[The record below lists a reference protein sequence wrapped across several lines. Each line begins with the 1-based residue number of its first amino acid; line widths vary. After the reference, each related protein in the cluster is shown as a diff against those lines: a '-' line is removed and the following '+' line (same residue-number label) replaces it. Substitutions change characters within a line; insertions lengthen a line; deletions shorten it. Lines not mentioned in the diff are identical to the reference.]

1 MNPIQR
7 LHALGQSVWLDFIR
21 FDLLRSGQLARMVAE
36 DEIRGVTSNP
46 TIFEQAISEGD
57 VYTSAIRPMAF
68 DGWSQERIFDA
79 LALEDI
85 GGASTVLLPLY
96 EATNGEDGYVSLEVS
111 PYLANDTQGTLEE
124 ARRLWTTVN
133 RPNLMIKIPATKP
146 GIPAIEQAILEGIN
160 VNVTLIF
167 SLQRY
172 AEVIDAYL
180 RGLEGRLER
189 GLSLD
194 HVASVASFFVSRVD
208 TKVDALLEV
217 IQQNRS
223 RNAERASA
231 LKGKTAIANAK
242 LAYAQFKGAFGNER
256 FERLKRHGA
265 RFQRPLWASTSTKN
279 PAYPDTYYVD
289 NLIGAHTVNTLP
301 PHTLKAFR
309 DHGTAEPT
317 LESDLADARGQIEG
331 LTSLGIS
338 MQKVT
343 DELEDEGVGKFASSF
358 TSVLETIAKRVQ
370 SLREESSS
378 QAANGGQVGDT

>member
-21 FDLLRSGQLARMVAE
+21 RDLLRSGQLASMVAE

-57 VYTSAIRPMAF
+57 VYTSAIRPLAIE
-68 DGWSQERIFDA
+68 GWSQERIFDA
-79 LALEDI
+79 LAIEDI
-85 GGASTVLLPLY
+85 VEASAVLLPLY
-96 EATNGEDGYVSLEVS
+96 EASNGGDGYVSLEVS
-111 PYLANDTQGTLEE
+111 PYLANDTEGTLDE
-124 ARRLWTTVN
+124 ARRLWATVN

-167 SLQRY
+167 SLHRY

-180 RGLEGRLER
+180 RGLEGRSER

-208 TKVDALLEV
+208 TKVDGLLEA
-217 IQQNRS
+217 IQKNRS
-223 RNAERASA
+223 RSAERAEA
-231 LKGKTAIANAK
+231 LKGKIAIANAK
-242 LAYAQFKGAFGNER
+242 LAYAQFKGTFGNER
-256 FERLKRHGA
+256 FERLRQHGA
-265 RFQRPLWASTSTKN
+265 RYQRPLWASTSTKN

-301 PHTLKAFR
+301 PHTLDAFR
-309 DHGTAEPT
+309 DHGAAEPT
-317 LESDLADARGQIEG
+317 LESNLADVRGQIEI
-331 LTSLGIS
+331 LSSLRIS

-343 DELEDEGVGKFASSF
+343 DELEDEGVGKFASSYA
-358 TSVLETIAKRVQ
+358 SVLETIGKRAQ
-370 SLREESSS
+370 SLRDE
-378 QAANGGQVGDT
+378 AG

>member
-1 MNPIQR
+1 MNPIHR

-21 FDLLRSGQLARMVAE
+21 LDLLRSGQLASMVAE

-57 VYTSAIRPMAF
+57 VYTSAIRPLALE
-68 DGWSQERIFDA
+68 GWSQERIFDA

-85 GGASTVLLPLY
+85 GGASAVLLPRY

-111 PYLANDTQGTLEE
+111 PDLANDTEGTLEE
-124 ARRLWTTVN
+124 ARRLWATVN
-133 RPNLMIKIPATKP
+133 RPNLMFKIPATKP
-146 GIPAIEQAILEGIN
+146 GIPALEQAILEGIN

-208 TKVDALLEV
+208 TKVDALLEE

-223 RNAERASA
+223 RNAERAA
-231 LKGKTAIANAK
+231 AVKGKIAIANAK
-242 LAYAQFKGAFGNER
+242 LAYAQFKGTFGNER
-256 FERLKRHGA
+256 FERLKLHGA
-265 RFQRPLWASTSTKN
+265 RYQRPLWASTSTKN

-301 PHTLKAFR
+301 PHTLDAFR

-317 LESDLADARGQIEG
+317 LESDLADARGQIEI
-331 LTSLGIS
+331 LASLGIS

-343 DELEDEGVGKFASSF
+343 DELEDEGVAKFSNSF
-358 TSVLETIAKRVQ
+358 ASVLETIAARVH
-370 SLREESSS
+370 SLRQESGSPAS
-378 QAANGGQVGDT
+378 NGE